1 MAFGEESEPV
11 VFKNTT
17 CLRESPRAMLVR
29 IDGKERWV
37 PKSVVHDDS
46 EVFDA
51 KENATGKLV
60 LVGWWARENDLA

>member
-1 MAFGEESEPV
+1 MAAGEDSEPV
-11 VFKNTT
+11 EFKHAK

-51 KENATGKLV
+51 KENAAGKLV